1 MPIRSELDP
10 GRLLPPFD
18 GSLPTDL
25 RRFGERALMRTH
37 SLTRNTYSTQRFLCG
52 DLSKPDVLLETIQL
66 ENGQLLRCE
75 ATSPDLLRYCGQ
87 QDLDPAKDKD
97 AEILIALVRAALLEV
112 IQPHPFLWRA
122 VSELAWRCHIV
133 LARDDDYDV
142 SFSDPSI
149 PFSIFV
155 SVPSRNDRRSVL
167 RVAENLVHETMH
179 LQLTLFER
187 ACPLVDTT
195 SSWSIY
201 SPWKRQERPAQGI
214 LHGLYVFHVLGC
226 MWRQIAQ
233 SVGNDTDRD
242 FAFGRIKNIE
252 EETYAVRALES
263 SPALT
268 DEGRFFLSR
277 LFES

>member
-1 MPIRSELDP
+1 
-10 GRLLPPFD
+10 
-18 GSLPTDL
+18 
-25 RRFGERALMRTH
+25 MRTH